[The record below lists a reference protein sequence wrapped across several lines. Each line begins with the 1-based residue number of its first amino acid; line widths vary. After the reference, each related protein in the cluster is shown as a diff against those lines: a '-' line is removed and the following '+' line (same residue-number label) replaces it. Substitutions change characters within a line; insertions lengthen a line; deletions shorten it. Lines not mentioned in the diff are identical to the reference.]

1 MKHAQQRRH
10 GPPGG
15 FAETIRLDA
24 AGPLTWEVYLPPE
37 VEDLPDGGAL
47 CQETPEYKV
56 WQESYYVD
64 RRFYEAIAKN
74 PPPRYRPPRPWQG
87 HAGGG
92 LSAAAVA
99 GLALGGM
106 IVLGRRPAA
115 GAPPRASRPARDA

>member
-1 MKHAQQRRH
+1 MAQPFRSK
-10 GPPGG
+10 
-15 FAETIRLDA
+15 FAALCIALVV
-24 AGPLTWEVYLPPE
+24 AGPAYWAGYHAALYL
-37 VEDLPDGGAL
+37 LR
-47 CQETPEYKV
+47 QETPEYKV